1 MSSRMAVNLSL
12 LILLGGFDPAMG
24 SEASVD
30 LSIQIDD
37 NSTLFSPVFIYVK
50 GELSGILPGIVS
62 VPSVENVPIE
72 IGIEGIKTTPW
83 YSFTFGPDAL
93 KNNKVEASI
102 TNISKQLDIISLQP
116 DTKKMIKITQENGIY
131 VIKLPTD
138 ALSSLGKD
146 SKQGRNGTIGTPY
159 EIILPV
165 EKGKDYGDSK
175 HITYDKQDHK
185 IISLDSVDKWSGAV
199 MAGYREGLARLASP
213 DKQQWTITSVPPG
226 AEISTEAG
234 VVGNTAS
241 TIEVVKSISSFAIL
255 NMKGYRECVILMDD
269 HQQGSERECRRI
281 TLLDGSLSFVCK
293 LKKGGIEKTP

>member
-12 LILLGGFDPAMG
+12 LILLGGFDPAIG
-24 SEASVD
+24 SEANVD
-30 LSIQIDD
+30 WSIQIDD

-62 VPSVENVPIE
+62 VSSVENVPIE
-72 IGIEGIKTTPW
+72 IGIEGIKTTPL

-102 TNISKQLDIISLQP
+102 TNISKKPDIISLQP
-116 DTKKMIKITQENGIY
+116 DTKKTLKIDQENGIY

-138 ALSSLGKD
+138 ALSSLGKGY
-146 SKQGRNGTIGTPY
+146 QHERNGTIGTPY

-165 EKGKDYGDSK
+165 EKQDDYGDSK

-185 IISLDSVDKWSGAV
+185 IISLDSTDKWSGAE
-199 MAGYREGLARLASP
+199 MTGYREGLARQASP

-241 TIEVVKSISSFAIL
+241 TIEVIKSISSFAIL

-269 HQQGSERECRRI
+269 RQQGSERECRRSMSS
-281 TLLDGSLSFVCK
+281 DGSLSFVCK